1 MATLTAIEI
10 PLVVIAIASAIV
22 LLIGAGKVDRWLNQH
37 TWFMP
42 VVAVVL
48 MLGIFSEVIA
58 LVSDEHDNQVAS
70 CERAN
75 QSRPQEIENLE
86 ADVTIIKELAPPSVP
101 RAEYILKK
109 ETLINAKISSQTKYA
124 KYPHSTVRA
133 RLAIVDCQKA
143 YGGH

>member
-10 PLVVIAIASAIV
+10 PAAVIGVSVAIV
-22 LLIGAGKVDRWLNQH
+22 FLIGPARVNRWLNAH

-48 MLGIFSEVIA
+48 MIGIFAETIA
-58 LVSDEHDNQVAS
+58 IVGEQHDDQVAS

-86 ADVTIIKELAPPSVP
+86 ADVGVVRHLAPPSPP
-101 RAEYILKK
+101 RARYVNKK
-109 ETLINAKISSQTKYA
+109 ESLIEAKITSQHKFA
-124 KYPHSTVRA
+124 KYPHAKVRA
-133 RLAIVDCQKA
+133 RRAIVDCQKA